1 VNEEMKRASQIIK
14 IFVNFETE
22 VDLILGEYKKRGDEV
37 LSLAE
42 TILAE
47 LEKLSQKIVEQAK
60 VELEAER
67 ERLASELKKKYEEHE
82 IEMLQEIEKKGKSNM
97 EKAIEKIIEAFMG
110 GLA

>member
-1 VNEEMKRASQIIK
+1 MKRASQIIK

-60 VELEAER
+60 VELDAER